1 MEPNNDSKIDFQT
14 FVFASA
20 EIVRALLLGES
31 IDRLYRL
38 TSNQSNTNDIVV
50 VLV

>member
-1 MEPNNDSKIDFQT
+1 MEHNNDSKIDFQT

-38 TSNQSNTNDIVV
+38 TSNQSNTNDVVV

>member
-1 MEPNNDSKIDFQT
+1 MQPNNDSKIDFQT

-20 EIVRALLLGES
+20 DIVRALLLGES
-31 IDRLYRL
+31 IGTT
-38 TSNQSNTNDIVV
+38 TSNQSNTNDVVV

>member
-1 MEPNNDSKIDFQT
+1 MQPNNDSKIDFQT
-14 FVFASA
+14 FVFPSA
-20 EIVRALLLGES
+20 DIVRALLLGES

-38 TSNQSNTNDIVV
+38 TSNQSNTNDVVV

>member
-1 MEPNNDSKIDFQT
+1 MPPNNDSKIDFQT

-20 EIVRALLLGES
+20 DIVRALLLGES

-38 TSNQSNTNDIVV
+38 TSNQSITNDVVV